1 MKFKGRFLPSLL
13 AAGCLAGAGAAQAG
27 MITYDTWLP
36 DDGAVGNYIFT
47 VEHDEVGGRFNYNL
61 TVDPW
66 NADPLGLFID
76 LGDNTVGDVDLIQ
89 DSGGV
94 ELYATNTSD
103 DSCDTGCNLN
113 GGPGGS
119 LIVPDEP
126 NGLWE
131 LVFRLGETG
140 GADLQQTF
148 SWSTADFELG
158 LSDFGLVAIRSQVLC
173 TGDDL
178 LPGDADDCEGSD
190 KSYSGTTTVS
200 VPEPGTLGLLGL
212 GLLALAIRRVKA
224 S

>member
-1 MKFKGRFLPSLL
+1 MKFKGRFLSSLL
-13 AAGCLAGAGAAQAG
+13 AAGCLAGAGSAQAG

-47 VEHDEVGGRFNYNL
+47 VEHDEVGGRFNYDL

-76 LGDNTVGDVDLIQ
+76 LGNNTVGDADLLQ

-94 ELYATNTSD
+94 ELYATNTS
-103 DSCDTGCNLN
+103 SIECGPGCNIS
-113 GGPGGS
+113 GDA
-119 LIVPDEP
+119 VPDPEDP

-131 LVFRLGETG
+131 LVFRLGDTG
-140 GADLQQTF
+140 GSDLQQTF
-148 SWSTADFELG
+148 SWSTSDFELG
-158 LSDFGLVAIRSQVLC
+158 LSDFGLVAVRSLTLC
-173 TGDDL
+173 SGDDL
-178 LPGDADDCEGSD
+178 LPDDVDSCNASD
-190 KSYSGTTTVS
+190 KSYSSTPTVP